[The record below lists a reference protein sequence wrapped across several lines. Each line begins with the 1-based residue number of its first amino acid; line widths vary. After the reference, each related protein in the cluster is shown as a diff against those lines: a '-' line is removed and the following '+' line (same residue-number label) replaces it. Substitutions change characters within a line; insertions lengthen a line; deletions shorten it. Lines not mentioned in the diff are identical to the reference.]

1 MGHRSNAIGE
11 RAVVAWRAP
20 PRVRDEGYACASRG
34 ALTRPRDG
42 ERRKYPS
49 ARTSVARRLASGD
62 GRSAATH
69 ARAGGCATGRRFL
82 EGGPARCGMR
92 AIRAATHG
100 PLADHVPS
108 CAGDHARG
116 GLPSAAAAV
125 RADTSGGRRAECVEL
140 WSGTSSA
147 PPPLCGIARGGPA
160 LSTLCV
166 ECGRALQLPLSG
178 SRAGGGFHASHDPSV
193 GLNITTATAQT
204 GDASGTQGPWQRM
217 RQCPAPPSSTRG
229 WRQRSMC

>member
-49 ARTSVARRLASGD
+49 ARTSVTRRLASGD
-62 GRSAATH
+62 GRSVATH
-69 ARAGGCATGRRFL
+69 ARARGCGTGRRFL

-100 PLADHVPS
+100 PLADHVPN

-140 WSGTSSA
+140 WSGTGRARLPGACPRHVRPPDGLRAFPCTAMRLPPVRLLCAPQVTCVVVSASVRRGLWSVACYGTVPGRRCSSA
-147 PPPLCGIARGGPA
+147 L
-160 LSTLCV
+160 
-166 ECGRALQLPLSG
+166 
-178 SRAGGGFHASHDPSV
+178 H
-193 GLNITTATAQT
+193 
-204 GDASGTQGPWQRM
+204 GTRCDG
-217 RQCPAPPSSTRG
+217 
-229 WRQRSMC
+229 